1 MIGYSLKYQR
11 DIRHPK
17 YILCNTIHIAKRD
30 PNTPKFITEI
40 DIQTQTLFIRG
51 NLN

>member
-1 MIGYSLKYQR
+1 M
-11 DIRHPK
+11 
-17 YILCNTIHIAKRD
+17 AKID
-30 PNTPKFITEI
+30 PDKPKFITEI